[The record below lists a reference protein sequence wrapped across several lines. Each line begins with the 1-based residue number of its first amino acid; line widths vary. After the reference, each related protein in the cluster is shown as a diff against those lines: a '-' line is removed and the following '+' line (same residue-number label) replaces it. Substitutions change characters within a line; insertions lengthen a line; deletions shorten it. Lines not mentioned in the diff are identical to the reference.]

1 MDNNNRLL
9 PMKNFTIFLV
19 SLLCVACASARQ
31 VTPLE
36 NTHVEVRTETV
47 FQKDTVY
54 LELPLLVEKVQT
66 LDTMSVLEN
75 RYAKSEAIVAD
86 GVLVHSLATKPVKE
100 PIEVE
105 TKVVYRDSLVYVD
118 KIVKETVEV
127 AKPLSGPNRFFLAF
141 GKWAFVILLG
151 IGFWKLFKLTHLSK

>member
-1 MDNNNRLL
+1 MDKNNRLL
-9 PMKNFTIFLV
+9 PMKNFTIFLI
-19 SLLCVACASARQ
+19 SLQCVACASARQ

>member
-1 MDNNNRLL
+1 
-9 PMKNFTIFLV
+9 MKNFTIFLI
-19 SLLCVACASARQ
+19 SLQCVACASARQ
-31 VTPLE
+31 VTPSE
-36 NTHVEVRTETV
+36 NTRVEVRTETV

-54 LELPLLVEKVQT
+54 LELPILVEKVQT

-141 GKWAFVILLG
+141 GKWTFIILLG
-151 IGFWKLFKLTHLSK
+151 FGFWKLFKLTHLSK

>member
-1 MDNNNRLL
+1 
-9 PMKNFTIFLV
+9 MKNFTIFLV

-31 VTPLE
+31 VTPSE
-36 NTHVEVRTETV
+36 NTRVEVRTETV

-118 KIVKETVEV
+118 KIVREPVEV
-127 AKPLSGPNRFFLAF
+127 AKPLSGPNRFFLEF
-141 GKWAFVILLG
+141 GKLAFVILLG
-151 IGFWKLFKLTHLSK
+151 FGFWKLFKLTRLSK

>member
-1 MDNNNRLL
+1 
-9 PMKNFTIFLV
+9 MKNFTIFLV

-31 VTPLE
+31 VTPSE
-36 NTHVEVRTETV
+36 NTRVEVRTETV
-47 FQKDTVY
+47 YPKGTVY

-118 KIVKETVEV
+118 KIVREPVEV
-127 AKPLSGPNRFFLAF
+127 AKPLSGPNRFFLEF

-151 IGFWKLFKLTHLSK
+151 FGFWKLFKLTRLSK

>member
-1 MDNNNRLL
+1 
-9 PMKNFTIFLV
+9 MKNFTIILA

-31 VTPLE
+31 VTPSE
-36 NTHVEVRTETV
+36 NTRVEVRTETI

-54 LELPLLVEKVQT
+54 LELPLLVEKIHT
-66 LDTMSVLEN
+66 LDTISVLEN
-75 RYAKSEAIVAD
+75 RYAKSEAIVTD

-127 AKPLSGPNRFFLAF
+127 AKPPDGGQRPAERPPGL
-141 GKWAFVILLG
+141 
-151 IGFWKLFKLTHLSK
+151 

>member
-1 MDNNNRLL
+1 
-9 PMKNFTIFLV
+9 MKNFTIFLV

-75 RYAKSEAIVAD
+75 RYVKSEAIVTD

-100 PIEVE
+100 PVQVE

-118 KIVKETVEV
+118 KIVKESVEV
-127 AKPLSGPNRFFLAF
+127 VKPLSGPNRFFLAV

-151 IGFWKLFKLTHLSK
+151 FGFWKLFKLTRFSK

>member
-1 MDNNNRLL
+1 
-9 PMKNFTIFLV
+9 MKNFTIFLV

-118 KIVKETVEV
+118 KIVREPVEV

-151 IGFWKLFKLTHLSK
+151 IGFWKLFKLTRLTK

>member
-1 MDNNNRLL
+1 M
-9 PMKNFTIFLV
+9 
-19 SLLCVACASARQ
+19 CVACASARQ
-31 VTPLE
+31 ATPLE

-151 IGFWKLFKLTHLSK
+151 FGFWKLFKLTHLSK

>member
-1 MDNNNRLL
+1 
-9 PMKNFTIFLV
+9 MKNFTIFLV
-19 SLLCVACASARQ
+19 ALLCVACASARQ

>member
-1 MDNNNRLL
+1 
-9 PMKNFTIFLV
+9 MKNFTIFLV

-31 VTPLE
+31 ATPLE

-151 IGFWKLFKLTHLSK
+151 FGFWKLFKLTHLSK

>member
-1 MDNNNRLL
+1 
-9 PMKNFTIFLV
+9 MKNFTIFLV

-54 LELPLLVEKVQT
+54 LELPLLVDKVQT

-86 GVLVHSLATKPVKE
+86 GVLIHSLATKPVKE

>member
-1 MDNNNRLL
+1 
-9 PMKNFTIFLV
+9 MKYFTIILA

-31 VTPLE
+31 VTPSE
-36 NTHVEVRTETV
+36 NTRVEVRTETI

-54 LELPLLVEKVQT
+54 LELPVIVEKVQT

-75 RYAKSEAIVAD
+75 RYAKSEAVITD
-86 GVLVHSLATKPVKE
+86 GVLVHSLTTKPVKE
-100 PIEVE
+100 PVPVE
-105 TKVVYRDSLVYVD
+105 TKVVYRDSLVYMD

-127 AKPLSGPNRFFLAF
+127 VKPLLGLNKFFLEF

-151 IGFWKLFKLTHLSK
+151 FGFWKLFKLTRFSK

>member
-1 MDNNNRLL
+1 
-9 PMKNFTIFLV
+9 MKNFTIFLV
-19 SLLCVACASARQ
+19 SLPCVACASARQ
-31 VTPLE
+31 ATPLE

-151 IGFWKLFKLTHLSK
+151 IGFWKLFKLTRLTK

>member
-1 MDNNNRLL
+1 
-9 PMKNFTIFLV
+9 MKNFTIFLV

-36 NTHVEVRTETV
+36 NTHVEVRTEKV

-54 LELPLLVEKVQT
+54 LELPLLVEQVQT

-151 IGFWKLFKLTHLSK
+151 IGFWKLFKLTRLTK

>member
-1 MDNNNRLL
+1 
-9 PMKNFTIFLV
+9 MKNFTIFLV

>member
-100 PIEVE
+100 PMEVE

>member
-1 MDNNNRLL
+1 
-9 PMKNFTIFLV
+9 MKNFTIFLI
-19 SLLCVACASARQ
+19 SLQCVACASARQ
-31 VTPLE
+31 VTPSE
-36 NTHVEVRTETV
+36 NTRVEMRTETV

-141 GKWAFVILLG
+141 GKWTFIILLG
-151 IGFWKLFKLTHLSK
+151 FGFWKLFKLTHLSK

>member
-1 MDNNNRLL
+1 
-9 PMKNFTIFLV
+9 MKNFTIFLV

-31 VTPLE
+31 VTPSE
-36 NTHVEVRTETV
+36 NTRVEVRTETV

-54 LELPLLVEKVQT
+54 LELPILVEKVQT

-105 TKVVYRDSLVYVD
+105 TKVVYRDSLVY

-151 IGFWKLFKLTHLSK
+151 IGFWKLFKLTRLTK

>member
-1 MDNNNRLL
+1 
-9 PMKNFTIFLV
+9 MKNFTIFLV

-47 FQKDTVY
+47 FQKDTIY

>member
-1 MDNNNRLL
+1 
-9 PMKNFTIFLV
+9 MKNFTIFLV

-86 GVLVHSLATKPVKE
+86 GVLIHSLATKPVKE

-141 GKWAFVILLG
+141 GKWTFIILLG
-151 IGFWKLFKLTHLSK
+151 FGFWKLFKLTHLSK

>member
-1 MDNNNRLL
+1 
-9 PMKNFTIFLV
+9 MKNFTIILA

-31 VTPLE
+31 VTPSE
-36 NTHVEVRTETV
+36 NTRVEIRTETV

-54 LELPLLVEKVQT
+54 LELPVIEEKVQT

-75 RYAKSEAIVAD
+75 RYAKSEAIVTD

-100 PIEVE
+100 PVEVE

-127 AKPLSGPNRFFLAF
+127 VKPLSGPNRFFLAF

-151 IGFWKLFKLTHLSK
+151 FGFWKLFKLTRLTK

>member
-1 MDNNNRLL
+1 
-9 PMKNFTIFLV
+9 MKNFTIILA
-19 SLLCVACASARQ
+19 SLLCVACASVRQ
-31 VTPLE
+31 VTPSE
-36 NTHVEVRTETV
+36 NTRVEVRTETV

-54 LELPLLVEKVQT
+54 LELPLLVEKIHT
-66 LDTMSVLEN
+66 LDTISVLEN
-75 RYAKSEAIVAD
+75 RYAKSEAIVTD

-100 PIEVE
+100 PVEVE

-127 AKPLSGPNRFFLAF
+127 VKPLSGPNKFFLEF

-151 IGFWKLFKLTHLSK
+151 FGFWKLFKLTRFSK

>member
-1 MDNNNRLL
+1 
-9 PMKNFTIFLV
+9 MKNFTIILA

-31 VTPLE
+31 VTPSE
-36 NTHVEVRTETV
+36 NTRVEVRTE
-47 FQKDTVY
+47 TVY

-75 RYAKSEAIVAD
+75 RYAKSEAIVTD

-100 PIEVE
+100 PVPVE

-118 KIVKETVEV
+118 KIVREPVEV
-127 AKPLSGPNRFFLAF
+127 AKPLSGPNRFFLEF

-151 IGFWKLFKLTHLSK
+151 FGFWKLFKLTRLSK

>member
-1 MDNNNRLL
+1 
-9 PMKNFTIFLV
+9 MKNFTIILA

-31 VTPLE
+31 VTPSE
-36 NTHVEVRTETV
+36 NSRAEIRTQPI

-54 LELPLLVEKVQT
+54 LELPVIVEKIHT
-66 LDTMSVLEN
+66 LDTISVLEN
-75 RYAKSEAIVAD
+75 RYAKSEAIVTD

-100 PIEVE
+100 PVQVE

-118 KIVKETVEV
+118 KIVKESVEV
-127 AKPLSGPNRFFLAF
+127 IKPLSGPNRFFLAV

-151 IGFWKLFKLTHLSK
+151 FGFWKLFKLTRFSK

>member
-1 MDNNNRLL
+1 MR
-9 PMKNFTIFLV
+9 NFTIILA
-19 SLLCVACASARQ
+19 SLLCVACASAMQ
-31 VTPLE
+31 GTPSE
-36 NTHVEVRTETV
+36 NTRVEVRTETV

-75 RYAKSEAIVAD
+75 RYAKSDAIVAD
-86 GVLVHSLATKPVKE
+86 GVLVHSLATKPIKE
-100 PIEVE
+100 PVPVE

-118 KIVKETVEV
+118 KIVKETMEV
-127 AKPLSGPNRFFLAF
+127 AKPLSGPNKFFLEF

-151 IGFWKLFKLTHLSK
+151 FGFWKLFKLTRFSK

>member
-1 MDNNNRLL
+1 
-9 PMKNFTIFLV
+9 MKNFTIFLI
-19 SLLCVACASARQ
+19 SLQCVACASARQ
-31 VTPLE
+31 VTPSE
-36 NTHVEVRTETV
+36 NTRVEMRTETV

-54 LELPLLVEKVQT
+54 LELPLLVDKVQT

-75 RYAKSEAIVAD
+75 RYAKAEAIVAD

-141 GKWAFVILLG
+141 GKWTFIILLG
-151 IGFWKLFKLTHLSK
+151 FGFWKLFKLTHLSK

>member
-1 MDNNNRLL
+1 
-9 PMKNFTIFLV
+9 MKNFTIFLV

-141 GKWAFVILLG
+141 GKWSFVILLG

>member
-1 MDNNNRLL
+1 
-9 PMKNFTIFLV
+9 MKNFTIFLV

-127 AKPLSGPNRFFLAF
+127 AKHLSGPNRFFLAF

>member
-1 MDNNNRLL
+1 
-9 PMKNFTIFLV
+9 MKNFTIFLV
-19 SLLCVACASARQ
+19 YLLCVACASARQ

-36 NTHVEVRTETV
+36 NTHVEVRTV

-54 LELPLLVEKVQT
+54 LELPLIVEKVQT

>member
-1 MDNNNRLL
+1 
-9 PMKNFTIFLV
+9 MKNVTIFLV
-19 SLLCVACASARQ
+19 SLLRVACASARQ
-31 VTPLE
+31 VTPSE
-36 NTHVEVRTETV
+36 NTRVEVRTETV

-118 KIVKETVEV
+118 KIVRETVEV